1 VFDMIFA
8 PATANAIGAML
19 EHVPDT
25 LIGKRDHAI
34 LLIGFAAALRRSE
47 LAALRGPDLEMHEE
61 KSLASKLSNRDKTVG
76 APLCVFEAEPDA
88 HFGAP
93 EYSSVMPETLHDK
106 VPWVPLLM

>member
-1 VFDMIFA
+1 MTLVPERGRIDTWGNRTNHSVRLPPRPPHAEVFDMIFA

-76 APLCVFEAEPDA
+76 APLCV
-88 HFGAP
+88 
-93 EYSSVMPETLHDK
+93 V
-106 VPWVPLLM
+106 

>member
-76 APLCVFEAEPDA
+76 APLCV
-88 HFGAP
+88 
-93 EYSSVMPETLHDK
+93 V
-106 VPWVPLLM
+106 